1 MSNSIPLRYRIR
13 SRHKG
18 AIPQPRDFRDIVLG
32 DIDFVHDP
40 KCPSWEKG
48 FDNEVKYGRLKR
60 NHQGSSLSCVGQ
72 GWSKHAEMLDKIEK
86 ANGTRLSA
94 RYIYS
99 QIYRPNGGAY
109 IRDGGG
115 IVVNQGVGKESAV
128 PSYDNGNPPNEAF
141 MRRND
146 GVDAAREG
154 AKTFKSLKYVWIE
167 ASKVNDDMRQ
177 IIWQKGGFTSGY
189 NGHCEF
195 FTRFGMKN
203 GKKGMWSI
211 GSFGEP
217 SDRWVDESSPHRIY
231 DATFLI
237 DLPNPP
243 EKINMLKIIGD
254 KAVTLCESSRLENWL
269 LLFMIP
275 MK

>member
-99 QIYRPNGGAY
+99 QI
-109 IRDGGG
+109 
-115 IVVNQGVGKESAV
+115 
-128 PSYDNGNPPNEAF
+128 
-141 MRRND
+141 
-146 GVDAAREG
+146 
-154 AKTFKSLKYVWIE
+154 
-167 ASKVNDDMRQ
+167 
-177 IIWQKGGFTSGY
+177 
-189 NGHCEF
+189 
-195 FTRFGMKN
+195 
-203 GKKGMWSI
+203 
-211 GSFGEP
+211 
-217 SDRWVDESSPHRIY
+217 
-231 DATFLI
+231 LI
-237 DLPNPP
+237 LP
-243 EKINMLKIIGD
+243 
-254 KAVTLCESSRLENWL
+254 
-269 LLFMIP
+269 LLFPDDKIKLNP
-275 MK
+275 FLNATITNTFTKIRFKIRVCTRLTTWNIF